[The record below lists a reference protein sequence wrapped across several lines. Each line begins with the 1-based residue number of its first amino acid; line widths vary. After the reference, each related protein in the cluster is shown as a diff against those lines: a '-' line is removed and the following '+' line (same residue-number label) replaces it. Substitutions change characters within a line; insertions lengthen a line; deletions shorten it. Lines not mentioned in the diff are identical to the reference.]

1 MAVVSNSFLSFNFS
15 KALMVAVTS
24 LPENSLQS
32 DAQYLTTSRPGKGK
46 KKKLGQ
52 LPDASKTGVRGALS
66 KRFGEKSVL
75 PLISSQRGG
84 LEWLYC
90 ETDSR
95 FSSD

>member
-1 MAVVSNSFLSFNFS
+1 MAVVSNSSLGFNFS

-32 DAQYLTTSRPGKGK
+32 DAQYLTTSRSEKGK

-66 KRFGEKSVL
+66 KRFGEKSAPTPDFFPAGWTCMAL
-75 PLISSQRGG
+75 LRN
-84 LEWLYC
+84 
-90 ETDSR
+90 
-95 FSSD
+95 